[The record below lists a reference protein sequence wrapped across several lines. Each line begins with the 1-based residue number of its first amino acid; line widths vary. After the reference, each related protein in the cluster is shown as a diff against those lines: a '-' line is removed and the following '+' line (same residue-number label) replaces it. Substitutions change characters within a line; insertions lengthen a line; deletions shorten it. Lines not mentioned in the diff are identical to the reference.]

1 VKLLF
6 KENTKMKNILILLLI
21 NLQLLIAEDLSVDNQ
36 FTDKQKLE
44 FSFGLDYIN
53 SYSNSLGSGDTILE
67 TANGDF
73 VKVPVNYENSNSS
86 DYIGVNLSLNYGF
99 SDKLSIF
106 SYASGHYLYSR
117 DINNPDSK
125 TQFDKQFDN
134 FSMGISYIIK
144 KETKTPAYFTR
155 LSTTLVDRVDFN
167 STIKNKN
174 FTTAN
179 LTLGSYFS
187 TDPITFMFQTT
198 YIYSKKL
205 EYNNTK
211 LKDGDVYIFS
221 PSIYFN
227 INPYV
232 TMNFDLQF
240 QHMAKDK
247 ENVKYI
253 TKNRN
258 ELKKGIG
265 VIYELNKNK
274 TISVDYSYTNT
285 TSSQDTVSIVY
296 TYKL

>member
-1 VKLLF
+1 
-6 KENTKMKNILILLLI
+6 MKNILIFLLI

-44 FSFGLDYIN
+44 FSLGLDYIN
-53 SYSNSLGSGDTILE
+53 SYSNSLGSDDTILE

-73 VKVPVNYENSNSS
+73 VRVPINYENSNSN

-106 SYASGHYLYSR
+106 SYTSGHYLYSR

-125 TQFDKQFDN
+125 TKFDKQFDN
-134 FSMGISYIIK
+134 FSMGMSYVIK
-144 KETKTPAYFTR
+144 KETKTPAYFVR
-155 LSTTLVDRVDFN
+155 LSTSLVDRVDFN
-167 STIKNKN
+167 NTKKNKN

-205 EYNNTK
+205 EYNNIK

-232 TMNFDLQF
+232 TLNFELQL

-247 ENVKYI
+247 ENGKYI
-253 TKNRN
+253 TKDSN

-265 VIYELNKNK
+265 VIYELSKNK

-285 TSSQDTVSIVY
+285 TSSQDSVSLVY